1 MRRGRGIGW
10 TGEEDNIL
18 CDLIAANA
26 SDTLMRARLA
36 VSGSNQ
42 NADFEIAKKSRKA
55 KMIPRDQPKSAR
67 KGNFR
72 SGREGSSARDVK
84 PP

>member
-26 SDTLMRARLA
+26 SDTLMRARLKRSPEA
-36 VSGSNQ
+36 IKMRILKLQ
-42 NADFEIAKKSRKA
+42 KKSESKN
-55 KMIPRDQPKSAR
+55 DNAR
-67 KGNFR
+67 PARIGKE
-72 SGREGSSARDVK
+72 REL
-84 PP
+84 